1 MLTTAA
7 NVASL
12 ILIAHMAVIIV
23 LVLVVGI
30 GTLKAMMVLN
40 SKLRIYMPQFQ
51 GYARQ
56 LSRGTESVSQRV
68 ASPFLNF
75 ESKQAGRAAM
85 RSRATRPASR
95 LASRAGLINI
105 NHASHQKCLCSN
117 RTPRW
122 HFDRCPA
129 RRAHQLGLRLGRRK
143 GQGDRAAE
151 RHGLLSTDHRHYLL
165 GKAGR

>member
-12 ILIAHMAVIIV
+12 ILIMHMAVIIV
-23 LVLVVGI
+23 LVLVLGI

-56 LSRGTESVSQRV
+56 LSRSTESVSQRV

-75 ESKQAGRAAM
+75 ESKQARRAAM
-85 RSRATRPASR
+85 RSRAARPASR
-95 LASRAGLINI
+95 FASRAGLINDQP
-105 NHASHQKCLCSN
+105 S
-117 RTPRW
+117 
-122 HFDRCPA
+122 
-129 RRAHQLGLRLGRRK
+129 
-143 GQGDRAAE
+143 E
-151 RHGLLSTDHRHYLL
+151 E
-165 GKAGR
+165 

>member
-12 ILIAHMAVIIV
+12 ILIMHMAVIIV
-23 LVLVVGI
+23 LVLVLGI

-85 RSRATRPASR
+85 RSRAARPASR
-95 LASRAGLINI
+95 LASRAGLINDQ
-105 NHASHQKCLCSN
+105 SS
-117 RTPRW
+117 
-122 HFDRCPA
+122 
-129 RRAHQLGLRLGRRK
+129 
-143 GQGDRAAE
+143 E
-151 RHGLLSTDHRHYLL
+151 E
-165 GKAGR
+165 

>member
-12 ILIAHMAVIIV
+12 ILIMHMAVIIV
-23 LVLVVGI
+23 LTLALGA
-30 GTLKAMMVLN
+30 GTLKALMVLN

-56 LSRGTESVSQRV
+56 LSRSTESVSHRV

-85 RSRATRPASR
+85 RSRARRPASR
-95 LASRAGLINI
+95 LASRAGLIN
-105 NHASHQKCLCSN
+105 NQPS
-117 RTPRW
+117 
-122 HFDRCPA
+122 
-129 RRAHQLGLRLGRRK
+129 
-143 GQGDRAAE
+143 E
-151 RHGLLSTDHRHYLL
+151 E
-165 GKAGR
+165 

>member
-75 ESKQAGRAAM
+75 EIEAGGPC
-85 RSRATRPASR
+85 S
-95 LASRAGLINI
+95 
-105 NHASHQKCLCSN
+105 HALKSN
-117 RTPRW
+117 APRK
-122 HFDRCPA
+122 P
-129 RRAHQLGLRLGRRK
+129 LG
-143 GQGDRAAE
+143 
-151 RHGLLSTDHRHYLL
+151 
-165 GKAGR
+165 

>member
-95 LASRAGLINI
+95 LASRAGLINDQ
-105 NHASHQKCLCSN
+105 SSE
-117 RTPRW
+117 
-122 HFDRCPA
+122 D
-129 RRAHQLGLRLGRRK
+129 
-143 GQGDRAAE
+143 
-151 RHGLLSTDHRHYLL
+151 
-165 GKAGR
+165 